1 MNKFDSIRP
10 YKDNEVNDV
19 LIRLSNNRR
28 FLKMLFSSGKFNHIR
43 YLPFS
48 RKILSYALKNKIK
61 NIDSVDTYQNFFEN
75 VVSGVVQKSIN
86 KFSVSGI
93 KNLDSSKGYLFIA
106 NHRDITLD
114 SALLN
119 LTLHQNNFKTTYNAV
134 GNNLLSEQWASDL
147 MRLNK
152 SFIID
157 RSDKSKRDI
166 YKSLN
171 LASEFIYDVIKNKNE
186 SIWIAQKQ
194 GRSKDGNDYTDP
206 SVIKMIHLN
215 ARKDKAINKYLDSL
229 NVIPVAISY
238 EKDPNDLLKAKEL
251 YLTNLNKAYVKDRKE
266 DLQSISDGIRGNKGN
281 VHLEIG
287 NIINFHTDSYEACS
301 DQISSEIK
309 ALYKLHP
316 TNYAAAI
323 IQGKGFDKYAFFGSV
338 ELDQSI
344 QFLKNRLKTIPEE
357 MHPYLLNQ
365 YSNPI
370 LKAINKY

>member
-93 KNLDSSKGYLFIA
+93 KNLDPSKGYLFIA

-215 ARKDKAINKYLDSL
+215 ARKDEAINKYLDSL
-229 NVIPVAISY
+229 NVIPVSISY

-287 NIINFHTDSYEACS
+287 NIINFHTDSYEVCS

-323 IQGKGFDKYAFFGSV
+323 IQGKEIDKYDFDSAQI
-338 ELDQSI
+338 DQSI
-344 QFLKNRLKTIPEE
+344 QFLKNKIKAIPEE

-370 LKAINKY
+370 L

>member
-86 KFSVSGI
+86 KFSASGI
-93 KNLDSSKGYLFIA
+93 KNLDPSKGYLFIA

-194 GRSKDGNDYTDP
+194 GRSKDGDDYTDP

-215 ARKDKAINKYLDSL
+215 ARKKMSVNEYLNSL
-229 NVIPVAISY
+229 NVVPVSISY

-251 YLTNLNKAYVKDRKE
+251 YLTDLNQEYIKDRKE
-266 DLQSISDGIRGNKGN
+266 DMESISEGIIGQKGD
-281 VHLEIG
+281 VHLSIG
-287 NIINFHTDSYEACS
+287 NIINFESDSYDVCS
-301 DQISSEIK
+301 DLITKAIK
-309 ALYKLHP
+309 DSYKLHA

-323 IQGKGFDKYAFFGSV
+323 IQGKEDLKSINDLDKIDEAILYL
-338 ELDQSI
+338 E
-344 QFLKNRLKTIPEE
+344 NRIKLIPED

-365 YSNPI
+365 YSNPV
-370 LKAINKY
+370 L